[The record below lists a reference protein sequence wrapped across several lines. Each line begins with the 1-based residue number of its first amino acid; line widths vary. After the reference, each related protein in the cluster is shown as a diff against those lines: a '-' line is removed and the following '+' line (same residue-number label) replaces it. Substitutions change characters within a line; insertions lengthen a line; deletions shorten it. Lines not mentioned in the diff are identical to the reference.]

1 MRFSASTGIDRLEK
15 PEDAPRFTSLA
26 LAQVQQILN
35 NGILFSD
42 NFDAK
47 QLSITFS
54 TANTDTAAIHGLG
67 RVPSGYI
74 LVGAN
79 AAMNVY
85 DGASTST
92 SQVLYLK
99 SSATGT
105 ARLLVY

>member
-1 MRFSASTGIDRLEK
+1 MKFSASTAIDRQDDENVK
-15 PEDAPRFTSLA
+15 RFTSLA
-26 LAQVQQILN
+26 LDQIQQILN
-35 NGILFSD
+35 NGIMFSD

-47 QLSITFS
+47 QLNVTFS
-54 TANTDTAAIHGLG
+54 AANTDTAAIHGLG
-67 RVPSGYI
+67 RVPGGYV

-79 AAMNVY
+79 AAMSVY
-85 DGASTST
+85 DGASAST